1 MGDERQGQLTAGE
14 TLRRFV
20 GAFVD
25 ELARSGVAHV
35 CLSPGS
41 RSTPLAL
48 LLREHPAIRVW
59 THLDERS
66 SGFFALGMAKA
77 LGEPVAVLSTSGT
90 AAVNFAPAV
99 VEAYY
104 GRVPLLVFTADRPP
118 ELQGI
123 GSSQTIDQTRLYGTH
138 AKWFVEM
145 MLPDGSPEALRHAR
159 TIAARA
165 AATARAEAGPVHINF
180 PFREPLIPAAAGPPP
195 GRDGAS
201 APGDAETSASA
212 VENTEQP
219 SRRPDP
225 ATVASL
231 AEELLAAGKGLIV
244 CGPQDDADFPSAAAR
259 LAAEL
264 GFPLLADPLSQV
276 RCGSHHS
283 DLVIDSYDA
292 FLRDE
297 EIAREL
303 APDVVLRF
311 GRTPV
316 SKPLLLYLQR
326 HAGCRQ
332 ILVDESGKWGDPA
345 LAASPAIQAGARAL
359 CEALLPA
366 LQASDRRTGR
376 AASDWASRWQSIARQ
391 AGAALRRRLAAEPGL
406 SEPGVF
412 AQLAE
417 LLPAGATLFAG
428 NSMPVRDLDSCFP
441 GATRPVRFLANRGA
455 SGIDGVVSSAL
466 GASAVGSGP
475 LVLVIG
481 DLSFYHDMN
490 GLLAVQRH
498 DINATIVLLNNDG
511 GGIFSFLPQADEAEH
526 FEELFGTPHGLD
538 FRPAAELYGLAY
550 RRAESWQDFREAIE
564 ASLGSP
570 GVGLVEVRTD
580 RRENVRLHRELWA
593 AVSEAV
599 RMPAEKAATP

>member
-14 TLRRFV
+14 ILRRFV

-35 CLSPGS
+35 CLTPGS

-66 SGFFALGMAKA
+66 AGFFALGMAKVLRA
-77 LGEPVAVLSTSGT
+77 PVAVLSTSGT

-104 GRVPLLVFTADRPP
+104 DRVPLLVFTADRPP
-118 ELQGI
+118 ELHGI
-123 GSSQTIDQTRLYGTH
+123 GSPQTIDQARLYGTH

-159 TIAARA
+159 TVAARA
-165 AATARAEAGPVHINF
+165 ATTARAEAGPVHINF
-180 PFREPLIPAAAGPPP
+180 PFREPLIPAAGGPPP

-201 APGDAETSASA
+201 VPADAAVSVSAG
-212 VENTEQP
+212 ENTEQP

-244 CGPQDDADFPSAAAR
+244 CGPQDDTDFPNAAAR

-303 APDVVLRF
+303 VPDVVLRF

-326 HAGCRQ
+326 HAGSRQ
-332 ILVDESGKWGDPA
+332 ILVEEGGRWGDPA
-345 LAASPAIQAGARAL
+345 LAATPAIQADPRAL

-366 LQASDRRTGR
+366 LGRSER
-376 AASDWASRWQSIARQ
+376 AASGWASRWQSIARQ
-391 AGAALRRRLAAEPGL
+391 AGAALRRRLAGEPGL

-441 GATRPVRFLANRGA
+441 GAIRPVRFLANRGA

-466 GASAVGSGP
+466 GASAVGSDP

-481 DLSFYHDMN
+481 DVSFYHDMN

-498 DINATIVLLNNDG
+498 NVNATIVLLNNDG

-599 RMPAEKAATP
+599 RMPAQEAATP

>member
-35 CLSPGS
+35 CLTPGS
-41 RSTPLAL
+41 RSTPLTL

-66 SGFFALGMAKA
+66 AGFFALGMAKV
-77 LGEPVAVLSTSGT
+77 LREPVAVLSTSGT

-104 GRVPLLVFTADRPP
+104 DRVPLLVFTADRPP
-118 ELQGI
+118 ELHGI
-123 GSSQTIDQTRLYGTH
+123 GSPQTIDQARLYGTH
-138 AKWFVEM
+138 AKWFVDM
-145 MLPDGSPEALRHAR
+145 ILPDGSPEALHHAH

-165 AATARAEAGPVHINF
+165 VATARVEAGPVHINF
-180 PFREPLIPAAAGPPP
+180 PFREPLIPAAGGPPP

-201 APGDAETSASA
+201 APGDAEASASA
-212 VENTEQP
+212 GEHTERAD
-219 SRRPDP
+219 RRLDP

-244 CGPQDDADFPSAAAR
+244 CGPQDDADFPAAVAR

-332 ILVDESGKWGDPA
+332 LLADESGRWGDPGLTGHHA
-345 LAASPAIQAGARAL
+345 LEVDPGAL

-366 LQASDRRTGR
+366 LQASDRRIGR
-376 AASDWASRWQSIARQ
+376 AASDWANRWQSIARQ

-441 GATRPVRFLANRGA
+441 GATRPVRFFANRGV

-498 DINATIVLLNNDG
+498 NVNATIVLLNNNG
-511 GGIFSFLPQADEAEH
+511 GGIFSFLPQADETEH

-564 ASLGSP
+564 ASLDSP

-599 RMPAEKAATP
+599 RMPAEEAATP